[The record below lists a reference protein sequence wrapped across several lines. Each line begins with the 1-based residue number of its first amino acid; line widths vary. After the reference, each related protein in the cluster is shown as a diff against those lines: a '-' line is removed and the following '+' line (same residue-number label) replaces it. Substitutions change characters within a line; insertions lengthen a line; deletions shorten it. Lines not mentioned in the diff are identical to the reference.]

1 VKRLFVALALPENV
15 RWQLRLLSG
24 GLPGARWV
32 GPNNFHITLRFIGEV
47 DGAAFHYIDAALAG
61 VRAPRFSL
69 SLAGIGHFG
78 SGAKLRSLW
87 AGVEKQPALF
97 HLRDKVESAVV
108 RAGVAPDGQKYQ
120 PHVTLARSKGEP
132 MPKLGDYL
140 VQHNLFRSVPFEV
153 THFTLFTSFLNREGA
168 IYIPERSY
176 ELTSRALSQVS

>member
-78 SGAKLRSLW
+78 SGAKLRSIW
-87 AGVEKQPALF
+87 AGVDKQPALT
-97 HLRDKVESAVV
+97 HLRDKIESAVV
-108 RAGVAPDGQKYQ
+108 RAGSEPNGQKFH
-120 PHVTLARSKGEP
+120 PHVTLARSKGELV
-132 MPKLGDYL
+132 PKLGEFL
-140 VQHNLFRSVPFEV
+140 VQHSLFRSQPFEV
-153 THFTLFTSFLNREGA
+153 THFTLFSSFLNHTAA
-168 IYIPERSY
+168 IYTPERSY
-176 ELTSRALSQVS
+176 ELSRA